1 MNKPKVQKIG
11 LFGGTFD
18 PVHVGH
24 LIIAEFIREAIDL
37 TKIYFIP
44 TKIHPLKNNRFIQSA
59 QHRLKMLELATGD
72 NPDFLISD
80 FELQQSGTSY
90 TIDTIKAFLR
100 QYPADSSE
108 LYFLVG
114 ADNMVQFHLWK
125 QPDELVKLCQFIL
138 FGRPGFKKTEETNS
152 YASSFRFIEAPLL
165 EISSTDIRKRIRQ
178 GLSIRYLV
186 PHSVEAYIK
195 EHALYI
201 SDAEEE

>member
-24 LIIAEFIREAIDL
+24 LIIAEFIREAIGL

-44 TKIHPLKNNRFIQSA
+44 TKIHPFKNNRFIQSA

-72 NPDFLISD
+72 NHDFSISD
-80 FELQQSGTSY
+80 FELQQPGTSY
-90 TIDTIKAFLR
+90 TIDTVKSFR
-100 QYPADSSE
+100 QLYPQDRFD
-108 LYFLVG
+108 LCFLVG
-114 ADNMVQFHLWK
+114 ADNLGQFHLWK
-125 QPDELVKLCQFIL
+125 QPDKLAKLCQLIL
-138 FGRPGFKKTEETNS
+138 FSRPGFETSAETNS
-152 YASSFRFIEAPLL
+152 YSSAFRFIETPLV

-186 PHSVEAYIK
+186 PPEVEAYIK
-195 EHALYI
+195 ENALYKF
-201 SDAEEE
+201 DAEEE